1 MGPAESHRRAFEMAI
16 ERWSPFVSVERWDP
30 FRSMSDMPGEV
41 DRLFDS
47 FLGRP
52 AASVPRTWA
61 PVLDIHETKDEL
73 VLSFELP
80 GVTDKDVSLS
90 ITGDLLT
97 LKGERAANRDVKDEN
112 VYRVERVYGKFE
124 RSVQL
129 PMPVQA
135 DKVKATYRD
144 GVLEVKLPKV
154 EEVKPKAIKIDII

>member
-1 MGPAESHRRAFEMAI
+1 MAT

-41 DRLFDS
+41 NRLFDS

-135 DKVKATYRD
+135 EKVKATYRD

-154 EEVKPKAIKIDII
+154 EEVKPKAIKIDIM